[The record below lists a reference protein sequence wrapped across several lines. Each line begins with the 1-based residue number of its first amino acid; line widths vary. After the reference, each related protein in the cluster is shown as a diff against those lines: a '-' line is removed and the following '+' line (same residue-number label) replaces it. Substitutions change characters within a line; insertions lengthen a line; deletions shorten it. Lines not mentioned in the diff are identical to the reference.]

1 MRSHL
6 RLCAYQRRI
15 CHVIDMLYVIKFG
28 GNAIS
33 GKEDMQRLSREIAV
47 LAKKKAKMIIVHGG
61 GPEISAEMEKR
72 GLTPLK
78 VAGLRVTDKDGLD
91 AAEYVL
97 SNLNKEMTDCLTE
110 LSLPALGM
118 PGYMCAVCKKK
129 EPYKISENDNDV
141 YVDLGL
147 VGEVAEVNVEV
158 LQDMLEKKA
167 IPVIYPI
174 GADENGNH
182 LNINADT
189 MAAGIAA
196 AMKCTELIT
205 ITDVPGILMDV
216 SDPSSKIDNLTLKEI
231 DGLISSG
238 VISGGMIPKVEACR
252 DALNAGVKTVRMV
265 NGKDKRSILTDILN
279 NVPVGTMITK

>member
-1 MRSHL
+1 M
-6 RLCAYQRRI
+6 
-15 CHVIDMLYVIKFG
+15 MYVIKFG

-72 GLTPLK
+72 GLTPTK
-78 VAGLRVTDKDGLD
+78 VAGLRITDKDGLD

-97 SNLNKEMTDCLTE
+97 SNLNKEMTECLTE

-118 PGYMCAVCKKK
+118 PGHMCSVCKKK
-129 EPYKISENDNDV
+129 EPYKVSENGKETT
-141 YVDLGL
+141 VDLGL
-147 VGEVAEVNVEV
+147 VGEVAEVNTEA
-158 LQDMLEKKA
+158 LQDLLDKKI

-174 GADENGNH
+174 GADENGDH

-196 AMKCTELIT
+196 AIMCTELIT

-216 SDPSSKIDNLTLKEI
+216 GDPSSKIDNLTLKEI

-279 NVPVGTMITK
+279 NVPVGTIITK